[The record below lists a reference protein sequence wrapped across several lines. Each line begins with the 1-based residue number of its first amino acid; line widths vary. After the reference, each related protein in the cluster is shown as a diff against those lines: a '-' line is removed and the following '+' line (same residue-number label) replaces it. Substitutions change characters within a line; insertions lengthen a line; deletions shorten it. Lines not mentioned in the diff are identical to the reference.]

1 MSKLDGNE
9 RWKSKMLLTE
19 HKEQYE
25 KRHEQKQQGRPTP
38 DELNQIRDFIVY
50 PHMITMIQKCIQDLG
65 FIHVSLK
72 SVLVRCMEYLMQ
84 RTTDDYYALKK
95 ELRLKNI
102 KVLEEE
108 TNDGILYYRY
118 FCRGYEEKF
127 GVVRESMRTEII
139 LRMTQYTNEIGTQ
152 LKLK

>member
-25 KRHEQKQQGRPTP
+25 KRHEPKITGRPTP
-38 DELNQIRDFIVY
+38 DELNQIRDFIMY
-50 PHMITMIQKCIQDLG
+50 PYMITMIQKSIQDLG
-65 FIHVSLK
+65 MIQVSLRA
-72 SVLVRCMEYLMQ
+72 VLVRCMEYLMQ

-127 GVVRESMRTEII
+127 GVVRESLRTEIV
-139 LRMTQYTNEIGTQ
+139 LRMTQYTNELGMQ
-152 LKLK
+152 WKLK